1 MDGSAARHDD
11 PTGEPDVVGRR
22 IGAGLIDIAIVV
34 LLVLL
39 VGGIVGN
46 DTAADAPASARFG
59 TLDRLLVLCLVFGY
73 YWATETVWGQ
83 TVGKRV
89 LAIRVVRAD
98 GGKAGAGTIFVR
110 TLLRIVDSFPGFY
123 IVGLIAIFAT
133 GPRRQRVGDMA
144 AKTRVV
150 AADGPTGADHRP
162 PPPPPSDEDVLASV
176 LR

>member
-1 MDGSAARHDD
+1 MAAPAPHQGDL
-11 PTGEPDVVGRR
+11 TGEPDIVGRR
-22 IGAGLIDIAIVV
+22 IGAGLIDLAIVV
-34 LLVLL
+34 LIVLL

-59 TLDRLLVLCLVFGY
+59 ALDRLLVLCLIFGY
-73 YWATETVWGQ
+73 YWGTETAWGQ

-89 LAIRVVRAD
+89 LAIKVVRAD
-98 GGKAGAGTIFVR
+98 GGEAGAGAILVR

-123 IVGLIAIFAT
+123 VVGLIAIFAT
-133 GPRRQRVGDMA
+133 GPRRQRLGDMA

-150 AADGPTGADHRP
+150 AADAPSSDNRP